1 MCAGNLTPKPKS
13 YSMYIKVGLL
23 SFFLFGTALFGVS
36 AAICMS
42 VPQDDN
48 NWEIIDTS
56 EILQSNTI
64 LAYQG
69 NYTQVQFKAKPETTE
84 DLTLKAVDCQK
95 LVRHTNP
102 RNYTDTY
109 PFTLHQPTFIPAQTE
124 NDRFELESTFG
135 YTITPA
141 KDIPEGSSLTI
152 RMFDNIVEA
161 LNYKNDGTDSNARQ
175 KAYLNHLIS
184 SNMTSHFNFNPPFAS
199 YFLAAFDPNITG
211 GTFYL
216 DVSYNICQIFY
227 DITDYVVPAD
237 SQCQLN
243 SNKPCDFDFSDYD
256 NVEMCVLAY
265 NPSSLGAGINPVTL
279 TVSTPRINTTKKI
292 THHWLFPPLLSLTVI
307 FAYCFL
313 VMLCIIAYICCKR
326 KKPSGYN
333 ILLPI
338 TDIQQS
344 K

>member
-1 MCAGNLTPKPKS
+1 MPKPLDKCN
-13 YSMYIKVGLL
+13 MCIKVVLL
-23 SFFLFGTALFGVS
+23 ICSIVGIVIFVAS
-36 AAICMS
+36 AVICKI

-69 NYTQVQFKAKPETTE
+69 NYTHVQFKAKPETDNSIE

-109 PFTLHQPTFIPAQTE
+109 PFTLHQPTFIPARTE
-124 NDRFELESTFG
+124 NDRYEFESTFG
-135 YTITPA
+135 YTMTPA
-141 KDIPEGSSLTI
+141 KEIPEGSSLTI

-175 KAYLNHLIS
+175 KAYLNHPIL
-184 SNMTSHFNFNPPFAS
+184 SNTTSHFNFNPQFAS

-216 DVSYNICQIFY
+216 NVSYIIDQIFY
-227 DITDYVVPAD
+227 DTIDYVVPTD
-237 SQCQLN
+237 CQCQLN

-307 FAYCFL
+307 FVHCFF
-313 VMLCIIAYICCKR
+313 VMLCIIAYICYKS
-326 KKPSGYN
+326 KKPSKYN

-338 TDIQQS
+338 TDIQQP